1 MTMILKAIS
10 LQNLIMKN
18 QILLLSL
25 LSAITFSARAE
36 WSVLEQTDKQGV
48 KHYVDW
54 STIDENDHLRRMWIL
69 SSYMNQQPGQFRS
82 LKTHYE
88 LNCVDSKA
96 RTITLL
102 LYPDENASTTPNGAR
117 HAESEDW
124 FDFSKQ
130 SILNQIAQKICKKE
144 PQPTNA
150 QPIK

>member
-10 LQNLIMKN
+10 LPKFMMKN
-18 QILLLSL
+18 QVVLLALLLII
-25 LSAITFSARAE
+25 AFQAKAE
-36 WSVLEQTDKQGV
+36 WTVLEQTGKQDV

-54 STIDENDHLRRMWIL
+54 STIDKNDHLRQVWVL
-69 SSYMNQQPGQFRS
+69 SSYANQQLGQFRS

-88 LNCVDSKA
+88 LNCVDTKA

-102 LYPDENASTTPNGAR
+102 SYPDENASTTPNGAR

-130 SILNQIAQKICKKE
+130 SILNQIAQKICKE
-144 PQPTNA
+144 
-150 QPIK
+150 